1 MDDKDAIA
9 GVQLEHFSNKNPL
22 VHADDLLDEDS
33 KPSASKSLTNPV
45 PNTSE
50 PSPTPTRGPRVDS
63 VGMAVALNSQ
73 RFKPKLMT
81 KGGGGNGGGGR
92 HKRASP
98 GAAHSRA
105 AAFKK
110 TSSLLSS
117 FGFSKSGSTG
127 PSRGEGGG
135 KSSASRNA
143 SFQRA
148 SKVRNKR

>member
-9 GVQLEHFSNKNPL
+9 GVQLDHFSNKNPL

-33 KPSASKSLTNPV
+33 
-45 PNTSE
+45 
-50 PSPTPTRGPRVDS
+50 
-63 VGMAVALNSQ
+63 
-73 RFKPKLMT
+73 

-127 PSRGEGGG
+127 LSKGEGGG
-135 KSSASRNA
+135 KSAASRNA